1 VDEGFSAGLR
11 REQGAERKSSGKIR
25 RRIEKMSMRNP
36 VVKIV
41 LFVFAALA
49 IASTA
54 TAAESGKPSDWE
66 ATVEAARKEGL
77 VVASIPPNA
86 ELRKALEETFTKRY
100 GIALEPVP
108 GRGAS
113 VITRIVSEAKAGIR
127 YFDVHF
133 GGTESTVKGL
143 LPENILDVVEPA
155 MMLPEVK
162 DAKHWWGGHIWID
175 NAKRYIYSFAA
186 YQTQSLNYNSDLARP
201 EEIRSFDDYLHPKWQ
216 GKIGF
221 SDPRVPGS
229 GASIWSFILQVKGEE
244 YLKKLVG
251 QKLFLSRDLRLLA
264 ENLAKGRLAHTL
276 GIGFTEFAPY
286 LKAGLPVKTLPIPK
300 EGLYATAGY
309 GSLVILKNR
318 PHPNATKVFVNWLL
332 GKEGQEIFTRSMGEA
347 TRRLDVDTKWMKEFG
362 VLAAKDGLTMEQYLR
377 MENQSEERIYK
388 VRDPGAELAR
398 KLLDS

>member
-1 VDEGFSAGLR
+1 
-11 REQGAERKSSGKIR
+11 
-25 RRIEKMSMRNP
+25 MSIIA
-36 VVKIV
+36 KIV
-41 LFVFAALA
+41 LCAFAALA
-49 IASTA
+49 LASTGR
-54 TAAESGKPSDWE
+54 AAESGKSSEWE
-66 ATVEAARKEGL
+66 ATLEAARKEGS

-100 GIALEPVP
+100 GIRLEPVP

-143 LPENILDVVEPA
+143 LPENILDSVEPA
-155 MMLPEVK
+155 MILPEVK
-162 DAKHWWGGHIWID
+162 DAKYWWGGHIWID

-201 EEIRSFDDYLHPKWQ
+201 EEVRSFDDYLHPKWH
-216 GKIGF
+216 GKIGM
-221 SDPRVPGS
+221 SDPRLPGS
-229 GASIWSFILQVKGEE
+229 GASLWSFMLQVKGED
-244 YLKKLVG
+244 YLRNLVA

-309 GSLVILKNR
+309 GSVVILKNR

-362 VLAAKDGLTMEQYLR
+362 VLAAKDGLTMEQYVR

-388 VRDPGAELAR
+388 VRDPGAALAN
-398 KLLDS
+398 KLLDGM

>member
-1 VDEGFSAGLR
+1 
-11 REQGAERKSSGKIR
+11 
-25 RRIEKMSMRNP
+25 MSLRNP
-36 VVKIV
+36 ARIILIV
-41 LFVFAALA
+41 ATLA
-49 IASTA
+49 FASTVG
-54 TAAESGKPSDWE
+54 AAESAKFSDWE
-66 ATVEAARKEGL
+66 ATVEAARKEGSL
-77 VVASIPPNA
+77 VASIPPNA
-86 ELRKALEETFTKRY
+86 ELRKALEEKFTKRY

-113 VITRIVSEAKAGIR
+113 VITRIVSEARAGIR

-143 LPENILDVVEPA
+143 LPENILDAVEPE
-155 MMLPEVK
+155 MILPEVK

-186 YQTQSLNYNSDLARP
+186 YQTQSLNYNAELARP
-201 EEIRSFDDYLHPKWQ
+201 EEVRSFDDYLHPKWQ

-229 GASIWSFILQVKGEE
+229 GASIWSFILQVKGED
-244 YLKKLVG
+244 YLRKLAG

-309 GSLVILKNR
+309 GSLVVLKNR

-347 TRRLDVDTKWMKEFG
+347 TRRLDVDTKSMREFG
-362 VLAAKDGLTMEQYLR
+362 VLAAKDGLTLEQYYR

-388 VRDPGAELAR
+388 VRDPGAALAN
-398 KLLDS
+398 KLLDGM

>member
-1 VDEGFSAGLR
+1 MSRAARMGSAVFYFL
-11 REQGAERKSSGKIR
+11 A
-25 RRIEKMSMRNP
+25 
-36 VVKIV
+36 VLTIV
-41 LFVFAALA
+41 
-49 IASTA
+49 STA
-54 TAAESGKPSDWE
+54 VAGRAGAAEWDKI
-66 ATVEAARKEGL
+66 VEAAKKEGT

-86 ELRKALEETFTKRY
+86 ELRKALEESFPKRY
-100 GIALEPVP
+100 GIALEPVA

-127 YFDVHF
+127 YFDLHF

-143 LPENILDVVEPA
+143 LPENILDAVEPA
-155 MMLPEVK
+155 LILPEVK
-162 DAKHWWGGHIWID
+162 DAKRWWGGHIWID

-186 YQTQSLNYNSDLARP
+186 YQTQSLNYNSELARS
-201 EEIRSFDDYLHPKWQ
+201 EEIRSFDDYLNPKWQ

-244 YLKKLVG
+244 YLKKLVT

-276 GIGFTEFAPY
+276 GIGYTEFAPF

-309 GSLVILKNR
+309 GSVVILKNG

-332 GKEGQEIFTRSMGEA
+332 SKEGQEIFTRAMGEA
-347 TRRLDVDTKWMKEFG
+347 TRRLDIDTKWMKEFG
-362 VLAAKDGLTMEQYLR
+362 VLAAKDGLTLAQYYR
-377 MENQSEERIYK
+377 MENQSEDRIYK
-388 VRDPGAELAR
+388 VRDPGAALAN
-398 KLLDS
+398 KLLDGM

>member
-1 VDEGFSAGLR
+1 
-11 REQGAERKSSGKIR
+11 
-25 RRIEKMSMRNP
+25 MRNRAW
-36 VVKIV
+36 KIV
-41 LFVFAALA
+41 VFVFAALA
-49 IASTA
+49 IATTA
-54 TAAESGKPSDWE
+54 MAAESGKPSDWE
-66 ATVEAARKEGL
+66 ATVEAGRKEGL

-108 GRGAS
+108 GRGAA

-143 LPENILDVVEPA
+143 LPENILDLVEPA
-155 MMLPEVK
+155 MMLQEVK

-175 NAKRYIYSFAA
+175 NAKRYVYSFAA

-201 EEIRSFDDYLHPKWQ
+201 EEIRSFDDYLNPKWQ

-221 SDPRVPGS
+221 SDPRVPGP
-229 GASIWSFILQVKGEE
+229 GASIWSFILQVKGQE
-244 YLKKLVG
+244 YLKQLVG
-251 QKLFLSRDLRLLA
+251 QQLFLSRDLRMLA

-276 GIGFTEFAPY
+276 GIGFTEFGPY

-398 KLLDS
+398 KLLD

>member
-1 VDEGFSAGLR
+1 MKRA
-11 REQGAERKSSGKIR
+11 
-25 RRIEKMSMRNP
+25 
-36 VVKIV
+36 
-41 LFVFAALA
+41 LFYFLAALA
-49 IASTA
+49 VASTA
-54 TAAESGKPSDWE
+54 GAQTAKPAEWE
-66 ATVEAARKEGL
+66 KIVEAAKKEGT

-86 ELRKALEETFTKRY
+86 ELRKALEENFSKRY
-100 GIALEPVP
+100 GIALEPVA
-108 GRGAS
+108 GRGAA

-127 YFDVHF
+127 YFDLHF

-143 LPENILDVVEPA
+143 LPENILDSVEPA

-162 DAKHWWGGHIWID
+162 DPKHWWGGHIWID

-186 YQTQSLNYNSDLARP
+186 YQTQSLNYNSEHARP
-201 EEIRSFDDYLHPKWQ
+201 EEIRSFDDYLHPKWH

-244 YLKKLVG
+244 YLKKLAA

-264 ENLAKGRLAHTL
+264 ENLAKGRLSHTL
-276 GIGFTEFAPY
+276 GIGFTEFSPFY
-286 LKAGLPVKTLPIPK
+286 KAGLPVKTLPIPK

-309 GSLVILKNR
+309 GSVVILKNG

-362 VLAAKDGLTMEQYLR
+362 VLAAKDGLTLEQYYK

-388 VRDPGAELAR
+388 VRDPGAALAN
-398 KLLDS
+398 KLLDAM

>member
-1 VDEGFSAGLR
+1 
-11 REQGAERKSSGKIR
+11 
-25 RRIEKMSMRNP
+25 MSMRNP